1 MTTILP
7 EFGTATF
14 DPDAV
19 IDNPYFPLPLGQILA
34 YEAEDDGDVVESNQV
49 IVTSETREILGI
61 KATVVRDIAW
71 DEGTLVEDTSDWYA
85 QDTDGNVWYLGELA
99 TNYEYDDE
107 GNLIEINTD
116 SSWEAGVD
124 GALPG
129 YLMPADPTVGARYYQ
144 EFYPGEAEDEAIVI
158 SLDES
163 ISIGLGDFEQVLQT
177 QELTALEPEEFEYKY
192 FVPGLGQILAE
203 EGLTEVG
210 GEPELAPEL
219 VGTSRLSDAILPA
232 LTSTTFTNGAHI
244 DNEYFPLD
252 PGILYVYEG
261 QEVDD
266 DDDDSEQRL
275 VLVTGETE
283 DILGVTTRVVRDS
296 EFDDGLLTEDKLVYY
311 AQDDGGNVWLMGESV
326 TEYEYD
332 ENGQVIDTENDGW
345 LAGED
350 HTLPGIVMLADPE
363 EGDAYYQQFQLGEE
377 EEQALVLD
385 DDSEIDVDGQE
396 IEDILRVK
404 EFSALEPDEFDITYY
419 AEDVG
424 QVAQKE
430 FEDNGELEFVSELV
444 ETKDLGETL
453 LPDFSSA
460 TFEPGAFGDNP
471 YVALTPGSVTSYEL
485 DVVDEETGEV
495 SLENNQVFVTYNTKN
510 ILGVDARVVR
520 DREYVDGLLVED
532 TFDWY
537 AQDTDG
543 NVWYMGEDS
552 TSFEYDDAGNL
563 IETNTD
569 GSWQAGVDG
578 ALPGILMYADP
589 QVGAN
594 YYQEFFLGEAEDE
607 AQVVSLDESISIG
620 LGSYD
625 NVLQTFES
633 TALEPDALEF
643 KYYAPGVGLLRI
655 EGLNEDG
662 EPEEVTEF
670 TGMEMFDQ
678 FFFGEN
684 SRDKFVGSDG
694 NDFIDGGAGNDK
706 IAGGLGDDKILGGA
720 GNDVLRGD
728 LNRRNPQNGI
738 NGGDDIIYGGAGNDR
753 IGGKGGDDT
762 LYGDAGNDR
771 LWGDAGDD
779 VLFGGEGKDKLWGG
793 RGSDTF
799 VLSMGEGRD
808 KIMDFEVGTDFIGL
822 NEGLS
827 FGQLEFQGRKILFD
841 DEVLAT
847 VAGVNTSTLGE
858 SSFVMM

>member
-1 MTTILP
+1 MTTLLP
-7 EFGTATF
+7 DFNDATF
-14 DPDAV
+14 EPGAV
-19 IDNPYFPLPLGQILA
+19 
-34 YEAEDDGDVVESNQV
+34 
-49 IVTSETREILGI
+49 
-61 KATVVRDIAW
+61 
-71 DEGTLVEDTSDWYA
+71 
-85 QDTDGNVWYLGELA
+85 
-99 TNYEYDDE
+99 
-107 GNLIEINTD
+107 
-116 SSWEAGVD
+116 
-124 GALPG
+124 
-129 YLMPADPTVGARYYQ
+129 
-144 EFYPGEAEDEAIVI
+144 
-158 SLDES
+158 
-163 ISIGLGDFEQVLQT
+163 
-177 QELTALEPEEFEYKY
+177 
-192 FVPGLGQILAE
+192 
-203 EGLTEVG
+203 
-210 GEPELAPEL
+210 
-219 VGTSRLSDAILPA
+219 
-232 LTSTTFTNGAHI
+232 I
-244 DNEYFPLD
+244 DNEYFPLN
-252 PGILYVYEG
+252 PGNLYVYEG
-261 QEVDD
+261 QEVDED
-266 DDDDSEQRL
+266 DGDNEQRV
-275 VLVTGETE
+275 VLVTNETE

-311 AQDDGGNVWLMGESV
+311 AQDDLGNVWLMGESV

-332 ENGQVIDTENDGW
+332 ESGNVIDTDTNDSW
-345 LAGED
+345 LAGEED
-350 HTLPGIVMLADPE
+350 NLPGFIMLADPE
-363 EGDAYYQQFQLGEE
+363 EGDAYYQRFQLGEE

-385 DDSEIDVDGQE
+385 DDSEIELDGEE
-396 IEDILRVK
+396 IEDVLRVK

-430 FEDNGELEFVSELV
+430 FEDDGELEFVSELV

-453 LPDFSSA
+453 LPDFSAA

-471 YVALTPGSVTSYEL
+471 YISLTPGSVHSYEL
-485 DVVDEETGEV
+485 EVIDEETGEI
-495 SLENNQVFVTYNTKN
+495 SLENNQVFVTYDTKN

-578 ALPGILMYADP
+578 ALPGILMYAQP
-589 QVGAN
+589 EVGAN

-655 EGLNEDG
+655 EALDEEG

-678 FFFGEN
+678 FFFGEDG
-684 SRDKFVGSDG
+684 RDKFVGGDG

-728 LNRRNPQNGI
+728 LNRRSPQN
-738 NGGDDIIYGGAGNDR
+738 NVDGGDDLIDGGAGNDR
-753 IGGKGGDDT
+753 IGGKSGDDT
-762 LYGDAGNDR
+762 LYGGTGNDR

-779 VLFGGEGKDKLWGG
+779 LLFGGEGKDKLWGG
-793 RGSDTF
+793 LGSDTF
-799 VLSMGEGRD
+799 VLSVGEGRD
-808 KIMDFEVGTDFIGL
+808 KIMDFKVGTDLIGL
-822 NEGLS
+822 GEDISL
-827 FGQLEFQGRKILFD
+827 GQLEFQGNKILFE

-847 VAGVNTSTLGE
+847 LSGVHTCTLGE
-858 SSFVMM
+858 SSFVMV